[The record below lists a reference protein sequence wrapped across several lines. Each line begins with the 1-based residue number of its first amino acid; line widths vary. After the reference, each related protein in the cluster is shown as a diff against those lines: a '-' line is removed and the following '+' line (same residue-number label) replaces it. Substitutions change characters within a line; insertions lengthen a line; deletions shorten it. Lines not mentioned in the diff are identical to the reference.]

1 MRNIKK
7 VLNTKTVERLMYDYD
22 KKEEVT
28 ATVTYSEVETA
39 PEKPENCIIIKE
51 TVIEEK
57 EVTYSMSPATF
68 VKHATVE

>member
-7 VLNTKTVERLMYDYD
+7 VLKTKTVERLMYDYD
-22 KKEEVT
+22 KKEEITVT
-28 ATVTYSEVETA
+28 LTYSEVETA
-39 PEKPENCIIIKE
+39 PDKPENCVIIKE

-57 EVTYSMSPATF
+57 KVTYSMSPATY